1 MSNIFDQDQGPER
14 EQFRREYA
22 EKEHTRRSGLTYLV
36 GCVGA
41 ALLLLL
47 IVLGYGCNTYNS
59 LQAKREKVRAGMSNI
74 DIQLQR
80 RADLIPNLVNTVKGY
95 TKHEE
100 QVYSDIAAA
109 RSRLLGANTPG
120 EKAAANDQ
128 LTGALGRLLVVAE
141 AYPTLQA
148 NDQFKNLQYELAGT
162 ENRIAVSRQ
171 DYNNVVVDY
180 NTSLQR
186 FPTVVIARL
195 SGFERAEEFR
205 AAEGAKEAPKVT
217 F

>member
-1 MSNIFDQDQGPER
+1 MSGVFDQDSGPER

-22 EKEHTRRSGLTYLV
+22 QQDRKGRSGLTYLV
-36 GCVGA
+36 GCVGL
-41 ALLLLL
+41 ALLSIL
-47 IVLGYGCNTYNS
+47 VVGGYGCATYNS
-59 LQAKREKVRAGMSNI
+59 LQAKREKARAAMSNI

-109 RSRLLGANTPG
+109 RSRLLSANTPEG
-120 EKAAANDQ
+120 KASANDQ
-128 LTGALGRLLVVAE
+128 LNGALGRLLVIAE
-141 AYPTLQA
+141 AYPALQA
-148 NDQFKNLQYELAGT
+148 SDQFKNLQYELAGT

-171 DYNNVVVDY
+171 DYNAIVVDY

-186 FPTVVIARL
+186 FPTVLVARL
-195 SGFERAEEFR
+195 GGFERAEEFK
-205 AAEGAKEAPKVT
+205 AAEGAREAPKVG